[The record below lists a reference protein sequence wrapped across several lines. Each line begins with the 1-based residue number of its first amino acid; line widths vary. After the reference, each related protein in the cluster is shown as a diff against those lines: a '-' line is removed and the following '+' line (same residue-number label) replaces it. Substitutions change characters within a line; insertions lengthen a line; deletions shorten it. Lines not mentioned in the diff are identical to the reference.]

1 MSIDEQTARE
11 KAMYETNE
19 QWKGFGIC
27 EKCRRRSYCNKDCT
41 AHKQRLEQEMRAFL
55 MRGGIDRLFEK
66 LRANKEDTK
75 E

>member
-19 QWKGFGIC
+19 QWKGLGIC

-41 AHKQRLEQEMRAFL
+41 AHKQRLRQEILAAL
-55 MRGGIDRLFEK
+55 MHGGIDRLFAK
-66 LRANKEDTK
+66 MKGGEDR
-75 E
+75 